1 MKKTFDRLI
10 TLTVLGLV
18 VYLSVESFSHFE
30 ERSGLNALRV
40 GMVLIGIG
48 LSVHGLAS
56 IQRLW
61 AIGSNRFTGKHAL
74 FTAGVLTLTY
84 ASSI

>member
-10 TLTVLGLV
+10 ALTVLGLV
-18 VYLSVESFSHFE
+18 VYLSVESFSHFG

-40 GMVLIGIG
+40 ALVLLGIG

-61 AIGSNRFTGKHAL
+61 ALGANKFTSKHAL
-74 FTAGVLTLTY
+74 FTAGLLTLAY